1 MPDNCLR
8 HSFGTYHLALSKN
21 EAETSRLMGNSP
33 SILRAHY
40 EAISKRAL
48 LAAPDWFKVAPHES
62 VYEIGT
68 DRKKGRLANG

>member
-1 MPDNCLR
+1 
-8 HSFGTYHLALSKN
+8 
-21 EAETSRLMGNSP
+21 MGNSP

-48 LAAPDWFKVAPHES
+48 IAAPDWFKVTPQES

>member
-48 LAAPDWFKVAPHES
+48 LAAPDWFKVGPAG
-62 VYEIGT
+62 VTFQLGT
-68 DRKKGRLANG
+68 DRIRGRSGVA